1 MFYRYTPNNVRL
13 ACDLDDLFLG
23 GECVITGG
31 APCLQAIAE
40 KMNNTR
46 GIPILAINNSAVTV
60 RPTMWVGGDKPICID
75 DSILM
80 DSTIMKF
87 AVTAKRHFDVGGKPW
102 YSWANTFFFGTK
114 EGFNKNNFLNRNRD
128 LAWWKNTFFIA
139 IQLAYRLGFRTV
151 YLAGCGFKIEKNEQY
166 AWETKLD
173 DSEVEKNAR
182 LYRGSTYTLKSL
194 LPHFEKRGFKVVS
207 ITQDSLA
214 NEFLEYEDAAS
225 VIERLSKKL
234 PPVDT
239 ARLPHSS
246 KSGAVAAAK

>member
-1 MFYRYTPNNVRL
+1 MRL

-23 GECVITGG
+23 AECVIAGG
-31 APCLQAIAE
+31 APSLQAIAGQ
-40 KMNNTR
+40 MDGVR

-80 DSTIMKF
+80 DPTIMKF
-87 AVTAKRHFDVGGKPW
+87 AVTAKRFFEVGGKPW

-114 EGFNKNNFLNRNRD
+114 EGFNKSNFLNRDRD

-151 YLAGCGFKIEKNEQY
+151 YLAGCAFKINKDEQY
-166 AWETKLD
+166 AWKTNLD
-173 DSEVEKNAR
+173 DAEVEKNSR
-182 LYRGSTYTLKSL
+182 LYRGSIHTLESL
-194 LPHFEKRGFKVVS
+194 LPHFTQNGFKVVS
-207 ITQDSLA
+207 ITPDSLA
-214 NEFLEYEDAAS
+214 NEFLDYEDAGV
-225 VIERLSKKL
+225 VIERLSGKL

-239 ARLPHSS
+239 ACLPHSS
-246 KSGAVAAAK
+246 KTGTAMAAK